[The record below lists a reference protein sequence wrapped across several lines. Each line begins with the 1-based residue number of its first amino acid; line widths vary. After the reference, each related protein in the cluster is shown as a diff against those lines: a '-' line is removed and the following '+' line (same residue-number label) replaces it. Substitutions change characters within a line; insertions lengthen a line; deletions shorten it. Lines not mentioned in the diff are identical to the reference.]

1 MIRIIAILLFISLFS
16 LHSEPLASKAWSG
29 TTEDDGGLTAVSTS
43 TNIFALELY
52 KRIVIPNDNLF
63 LSPYSI
69 YTVFAMV
76 YGGARGNTATQMER
90 AFQFPLSGMELHEH
104 VSRSPVQLKPPA
116 KQVT

>member
-29 TTEDDGGLTAVSTS
+29 TMEDDGGITTVSTS
-43 TNIFALELY
+43 ANVFALELY
-52 KRIVIPNDNLF
+52 KGIAPNDNLF

-90 AFQFPLSGMELHEH
+90 ASFPLIRDGS
-104 VSRSPVQLKPPA
+104 S
-116 KQVT
+116 